1 MTWAAERSAV
11 AAGKQAKAEKIP
23 VLGWLGRAAVPGTT
37 AVAGVVQ
44 LNTAVMRVFVVEVE
58 PDIDTVEAALRLCRG
73 GRGTCVEELGSG
85 TVVAEAVV
93 GIPDTGVAVVE
104 LGIGSAVVEVEL
116 EIDKAVI
123 VEELDTAAVVEVG
136 AALVVGLDTL

>member
-44 LNTAVMRVFVVEVE
+44 LNTAVMGVVTTPPFVLPSCLCFPFFLLVRVIRYFN
-58 PDIDTVEAALRLCRG
+58 
-73 GRGTCVEELGSG
+73 
-85 TVVAEAVV
+85 
-93 GIPDTGVAVVE
+93 
-104 LGIGSAVVEVEL
+104 
-116 EIDKAVI
+116 
-123 VEELDTAAVVEVG
+123 
-136 AALVVGLDTL
+136 

>member
-1 MTWAAERSAV
+1 M
-11 AAGKQAKAEKIP
+11 
-23 VLGWLGRAAVPGTT
+23 
-37 AVAGVVQ
+37 
-44 LNTAVMRVFVVEVE
+44 VEVE
-58 PDIDTVEAALRLCRG
+58 PDIDTVEAALRLRRG
-73 GRGTCVEELGSG
+73 GRGTSVEELGSG

-123 VEELDTAAVVEVG
+123 VEEPIRGLLLRSELRLLWDLIRCRRRISRLALD
-136 AALVVGLDTL
+136 